1 MYISKKVSDLR
12 LVMVKVLRAL
22 FVSFLLICT
31 LVVSLT
37 IYIRFF
43 FPHISVY
50 RTAIEH
56 WISLKV
62 EDPVHIGHIAAHWEG
77 LRPVLVIHDFTI
89 ASPEGKSLMNIK
101 KVRVGVDVLA
111 SLWKWRIEPGDL
123 FVEDTHLILQEQE
136 EGIVSING
144 VPAFQAD
151 LNSNHSE
158 KLMMLIEWFLAKGVK
173 ELKNVNITW
182 QGKDGSK
189 IPISQLQVHG
199 HSGFYS
205 HILQGQAQFGSS
217 SSLVHFT
224 TRLHGSVF
232 ARKWVHAHL
241 DVRAQNVRLTDNA
254 LLQIAADYGFK
265 IEKGNADIQIRLR
278 WKPEQVTQ
286 LVTQFHARDVVLESN
301 KQKKYHLNT
310 LAGHLALQNSKRGW
324 LLSFDQLNLQLN
336 NKTLPIK
343 SGSIQQQNE
352 HWGTGGTR
360 TLRLDNLPIQ
370 DIAELLGK
378 NHVLPAKISEILKQ
392 TQPTGEIHNFV
403 FVTKGDNLKQFNA
416 FSLSGDLHQ
425 VSFLPWKKVPGVRNL
440 SGKIKF
446 TPQHGEFQ
454 ADSQALTLDYRKI
467 FRQPIAIQSLQAK
480 VDWRHYSGHWR
491 VQVEQGTVATSDGS
505 AKGAM
510 NIILPDD
517 GSSPQVNSQA
527 SFTVSD
533 ARDGSRYFPVAI
545 MPKQVID
552 WLDNAIKQGQVSSGN
567 FILKGRLCDFPFDR
581 QQGQFLV
588 DAHIENGALHY
599 LSGWPDIENISGNLR
614 FAGRSMTVTAN
625 SATSLGAKINNVTA
639 IIPDL
644 GQVRLGIQGKLSLNS
659 QDKITLS
666 AQNNFIQSL
675 LNQQIGTMNLQG
687 DVQLALKLAIPL
699 DKRILEGI
707 KLEGSANFQGLNV
720 AVPRWHFN
728 AGKLKGNLEFTED
741 SVKSTGIQGEVL
753 QQPFQLTAT
762 TQKSD
767 GVNLTRMNM
776 KGHVLISNL
785 QKILNLKLLENLQGG
800 TDYQSLITFYKKK
813 NSFYSSINWLSDLN
827 GIEVKLP
834 IPFGKSK
841 DVKIPT
847 KITVTTVTH
856 VTPQPLK
863 VSFSYG
869 SRVNGILGY
878 RQNAHGTQF
887 DRGEI
892 HFGDKSVKLPS
903 TSGLAISGVL
913 PEFDWDAWQNIF
925 PNKDNA
931 SASLNLGKLK
941 NTLHNIDLNIAKLNI
956 KGYKIPFAKLQ
967 VNSAFYGWRIW
978 VSSPVIQG
986 QIQIPRAFPHAAI
999 KANLQRLD
1007 LSGEQ
1012 NFHQQIKPD
1021 DVLPLDLDI
1030 ASFHYKDREMKQVQ
1044 LKVQPEGKNLLIK
1057 HIAVNEPLFQLRA
1070 SGIWRNISGKQET
1083 VLAGE
1088 LKSKNIGA
1096 ALNQWKVTDNV
1107 VLGRG
1112 KTSFNLSWQ
1121 GSPMAPEAKSL
1132 NGRVELYFNEGR
1144 IIKLGTQAAVGMGFG
1159 RVLTLFSLQTLPR
1172 RLMLDF
1178 SDLTESGF
1186 SFDEMKG
1193 TFSFKQ
1199 GNAFTENAY
1208 LDGPVAKVRS
1218 NGRIGLNS
1226 KDYDLRLLITP
1237 NVTSSLPVV
1246 ATITAGPIAGAVTWL
1261 VDKFLGRQVN
1271 KITQIHYH
1279 VTGSWDR
1286 PHVTNLP

>member
-22 FVSFLLICT
+22 FISFLIICT

-43 FPHISVY
+43 FPPVSVY

-89 ASPEGKSLMNIK
+89 ASPEGKPLMNIK

-123 FVEDTHLILQEQE
+123 FIEDTHLLLQEQE
-136 EGIVSING
+136 KGIVSING

-151 LNSNHSE
+151 LNSNNSE

-173 ELKNVNITW
+173 ELKDVNITW
-182 QGKDGSK
+182 QSKDGSK
-189 IPISQLQVHG
+189 IPISQLQVRG

-241 DVRAQNVRLTDNA
+241 DVQAQNIKLTDDA

-265 IEKGNADIQIRLR
+265 IEKGHADIQIKLR
-278 WKPEQVTQ
+278 WKPKQVTQ
-286 LVTQFHARDVVLESN
+286 LATQFHARDVVLESN
-301 KQKKYHLNT
+301 KQKKYLLNT
-310 LAGHLALQNSKRGW
+310 FAGHLALQNSKRGW
-324 LLSFDQLNLQLN
+324 MLSFDQLNLQLN

-352 HWGTGGTR
+352 HWGIGGTQ
-360 TLRLDNLPIQ
+360 TLKLDNLPIS
-370 DIAELLGK
+370 DISELLGK
-378 NHVLPAKISEILKQ
+378 NHVLPPKISEILKQ

-403 FVTKGDNLKQFNA
+403 FVNKGDNFKRFNA

-440 SGKIKF
+440 NGKIKF

-454 ADSQALTLDYRKI
+454 VDSQALTLDYRKI
-467 FRQPIAIQSLQAK
+467 FRQPIAIKSLQAR
-480 VDWRHYSGHWR
+480 VDWGHYSDHWQ
-491 VQVEQGTVATSDGS
+491 VQVEKGTVATSDGS
-505 AKGAM
+505 AEGTM

-517 GSSPQVNSQA
+517 GSSPYIHSRA

-533 ARDGSRYFPVAI
+533 IRDGSRYFPIIV
-545 MPKQVID
+545 MPKQVIG
-552 WLDNAIKQGQVSSGN
+552 WLGNAIKQGQVSSGN
-567 FILKGRLCDFPFDR
+567 FILKGRLSDFPFDR

-588 DAHIENGALHY
+588 DAHLENGSLHY

-614 FAGRSMTVTAN
+614 FEGRSMTITAN
-625 SATSLGAKINNVTA
+625 TVTSLGAKINNVTA

-644 GQVRLGIQGKLSLNS
+644 GQARLGIQGKLSLDG
-659 QDKITLS
+659 QDKITLD

-675 LNQQIGTMNLQG
+675 INQQIGTMNLQG
-687 DVQLALKLAIPL
+687 DMQLALKLAIPL
-699 DKRILEGI
+699 DKKILGGI
-707 KLEGSANFQGLNV
+707 KLEGSANFQDLNV
-720 AVPRWHFN
+720 AVPSWHFN
-728 AGKLKGNLEFTED
+728 VSKLKGHVEFTED
-741 SVKSTGIQGEVL
+741 SAKSNGIQGEIL
-753 QQPFQLTAT
+753 QQPFQLNAI

-767 GVNLTRMNM
+767 GVKVTRINM
-776 KGHVLISNL
+776 KGHVLVSDVQKISNL
-785 QKILNLKLLENLQGG
+785 KILENLQGG

-813 NSFYSSINWLSDLN
+813 NSFYSSINWLSDLS
-827 GIEVKLP
+827 GIEIKLP
-834 IPFGKSK
+834 APFNKSK
-841 DVKIPT
+841 DVKVPA
-847 KITVTTVTH
+847 KITVTTATH
-856 VTPQPLK
+856 VATQPLK
-863 VSFSYG
+863 VSFNYG
-869 SRVNGILGY
+869 SRMNGILGY
-878 RQNAHGTQF
+878 RQNAQGTQF

-903 TSGLAISGVL
+903 ASGLAISGII
-913 PEFDWDAWQNIF
+913 PEFDWDAWRNTF
-925 PNKDNA
+925 SNKDNA
-931 SASLNLGKLK
+931 SSSLNLVKLK
-941 NTLHNIDLNIAKLNI
+941 NILHSIDLSIAKLNI

-967 VNSAFYGWRIW
+967 VNSAFQDWKIW
-978 VSSPVIQG
+978 INSPVIQG

-999 KANLQRLD
+999 KANLQRLY

-1012 NFHQQIKPD
+1012 NHQQIKPD

-1030 ASFHYKDREMKQVQ
+1030 ANFHYKNRDMKQVQ

-1057 HIAVNEPLFQLRA
+1057 HVAVNEPLFQLRA
-1070 SGIWRNISGKQET
+1070 SGIWRNISGGQET

-1112 KTSFNLSWQ
+1112 NASFNLSWR
-1121 GSPMAPEAKSL
+1121 GSPMAPESKSL
-1132 NGRVELYFNEGR
+1132 NGRIQLYFNEGR

-1186 SFDEMKG
+1186 TFDEMKG

-1199 GNAFTENAY
+1199 GNAFTEDAY

-1218 NGRIGLNS
+1218 NGRIGLNN

-1271 KITQIHYH
+1271 KMTQIHYH

-1286 PHVTNLP
+1286 PNVSNLP